1 MSVITVRSL
10 SDEVHRALRLRA
22 AAHGRSTE
30 AEVRDILAR
39 AALPEGRLKIGSE
52 LRRFVETLD
61 GGGGGGV
68 ELELQREQ
76 APIEPASFE

>member
-61 GGGGGGV
+61 GGGGGV

>member
-61 GGGGGGV
+61 GGGGGGGGV

-76 APIEPASFE
+76 PASFE